1 MQICKLFSQKIQEG
15 KRIMNIKRAKK
26 QKVTEKGVALLF
38 SLGILGLMTV
48 LALTFASVSMTNKDI
63 AKLNTDKAY
72 AKALARSIL
81 DRVCY
86 IAEKEIKGKDLP
98 KFYSKTT
105 SGNNQ
110 DTYDWIWKLGF
121 IGKDIESRLYNM
133 EVSPIS
139 DSDLKNLYP
148 SWQYVQEGNNA
159 TDPIVGRF
167 AYIALAADRPLI
179 DLNALFLA
187 DNADPISTR
196 ERYGV
201 SMSELNPNS
210 DFLLKGTSP
219 LNTTTLTNEIW
230 NNKMRL
236 TDYYQLGSYL
246 TSNPT
251 DPNNLTDSDLITADT
266 LINKLFYLPSVKYP
280 EFFQY
285 NNGDGVKKYH
295 RFNLARNWAKYTD
308 LADRQKLVQQM
319 TGEENV
325 LKEYVSGDEGKAP
338 DNADIITETIPW
350 LANWKEKDGGYDGY
364 FAEAEKA
371 KKKQIAAN
379 ILDYFTPE
387 TIRKPTSDVDP
398 DQWWSNGNVLYTGNK
413 KTPYLSGLGICIKL
427 PVQYEYKP
435 ADETAGTPITH
446 TFTLLDPEVT
456 PVVEYINPF
465 GITNTGNQIKIEL
478 KGTLTFDVENPNDG
492 KKCSYTFT
500 IDSSSAERKYFDQVV
515 GSENFLLQLSATN
528 LTTFNSSK
536 TTTGSLPVYASIE
549 KDSLATEDLP
559 KLNISNVQFTPEKL
573 MLSYQ
578 YADETNPVPVDFAEF
593 KTGSNGFVVTTGLWE
608 NLIATVPTVS
618 DTSVTSSQRKNYNF
632 MQVYRVTDPRHNL
645 MGNQWKNNATAHDDT
660 ADKNLETLY
669 KDTEAAMTYDMPAE
683 TDRDK
688 GAPDRPP
695 LGGNQDTY
703 KDFMHIFASTGADLT
718 QTTPW
723 IWHLGAVH
731 RAAPYQ
737 TINLTKYNQ
746 NQVSTTTADSNK
758 TGGEK
763 YSDGDANILDQIKV
777 TDSPFRYG
785 KINISA
791 LEENNVLAV
800 GALFENLYSDTSTLE
815 DPLAGP
821 LDKPVAG
828 DLATAVDGKVTA
840 GFLFDLATLIKN
852 QRAGTPLRS
861 RAELLSTATADF
873 QKIQQFMSR
882 STVTGITDQK
892 QEEMIAKTM
901 MLLEVDPDAKPMQI
915 YVIALAQAIRDVD
928 GARLKDWNRNGQFND
943 LNPSNAGSGNSIPLY
958 EAGYQYPTPRSGFGL
973 QRSTTVKGKYTS
985 GTLAQKGTY
994 ENGIDQILAEQKVFA
1009 IIVKD
1014 PITNKW
1020 KIQRLQYVD

>member
-72 AKALARSIL
+72 AKTLARSIL

-86 IAEKEIKGKDLP
+86 IAEKEINGKDLP

-187 DNADPISTR
+187 DNADPVSTH
-196 ERYGV
+196 ERYGNTL
-201 SMSELNPNS
+201 SELNPNS
-210 DFLLKGTSP
+210 GFLLTGSSP
-219 LNTTTLTNEIW
+219 LDITKLQNEIW

-251 DPNNLTDSDLITADT
+251 DPNNLTDSELITADT

-295 RFNLARNWAKYTD
+295 RFNLARNWGKYTEI
-308 LADRQKLVQQM
+308 ADRQKLVQQM

-364 FAEAEKA
+364 FFDAEKA
-371 KKKQIAAN
+371 KKQQIAAN
-379 ILDYFTPE
+379 IIDYFAPE

-398 DQWWSNGNVLYTGNK
+398 DQWWNNGNVQYTGNK
-413 KTPYLSGLGICIKL
+413 KTPYLSGFGVYIKL

-435 ADETAGTPITH
+435 ADEAAGTPITH

-465 GITNTGNQIKIEL
+465 GLANTGNQIKIEL
-478 KGTLTFDVENPNDG
+478 KGTLTFDVENPADG

-500 IDSSSAERKYFDQVV
+500 IDSSSAERKFFDQLV
-515 GSENFLLQLSATN
+515 GSENFLLQLTEAN
-528 LTTFNSSK
+528 LTTFNAKK
-536 TTTGSLPVYASIE
+536 TTSGSLPVYPSIQ
-549 KDSLATEDLP
+549 KDALAVEDLP
-559 KLNISNVQFTPEKL
+559 KLNISNLKFTPEKL

-578 YADETNPVPVDFAEF
+578 YTDNPDPVPVDFAEF

-608 NLIATVPTVS
+608 NLIATVPTVA
-618 DTSVTSSQRKNYNF
+618 DTSVTSSQTKNYNF

-660 ADKNLETLY
+660 DKNLETLY
-669 KDTEAAMTYDMPAE
+669 KDTEAVITYDMPAE

-688 GAPDRPP
+688 KTPDRPP

-703 KDFMHIFASTGADLT
+703 KDFMHIFASTGTDLSK
-718 QTTPW
+718 TTPW

-731 RAAPYQ
+731 RGAAYQ
-737 TINLTKYNQ
+737 TLNLTKYNH

-763 YSDGDANILDQIKV
+763 YSDGDANILDQVKV
-777 TDSPFRYG
+777 TDSPFLYG
-785 KINISA
+785 KINISS
-791 LEENNVLAV
+791 LQENNVLAV
-800 GALFENLYSDTSTLE
+800 GALFENLYSDSSTLE

-821 LDKPVAG
+821 PDKPVES
-828 DLATAVDGKVTA
+828 DLATAADGKVTA

-861 RAELLSTATADF
+861 RAELLSTANTDF
-873 QKIQQFMSR
+873 QKVQQFLSR
-882 STVTGITDQK
+882 ASATDLTDQK
-892 QEEMIAKTM
+892 QEEIIAKTI
-901 MLLEVDPDAKPMQI
+901 MLLEADPDAKPMQM
-915 YVIALAQAIRDVD
+915 YVIGLAQAIRDID
-928 GARLKDWNRNGQFND
+928 GPRLKDWNRNNAFDD
-943 LNPSNAGSGNSIPLY
+943 LNPSNAGSADSIPLY
-958 EAGYQYPTPRSGFGL
+958 EAGYQYPRPQGRHGL
-973 QRSTTVKGKYTS
+973 RLSTTVKGKYTS

-994 ENGIDQILAEQKVFA
+994 ENGIDQILAEQKILA
-1009 IIVKD
+1009 ILVKD

-1020 KIQRLQYVD
+1020 KIQRVQYVD